1 MLTSYFY
8 FLEYTKRLH
17 KKNKNKWNLIFL
29 QCFSSSLLIFKFF
42 NSLHFLNRKKRRWL
56 CVCMY
61 IEGRSRLLK
70 STKKCKII
78 FDQPL
83 KKLLTVPKLRKLH
96 WCVKMAN
103 FNVIEI
109 NRLIMMGF
117 ALFIKI
123 NENKIKQNYIL
134 TKIEVFSLSKFF

>member
-17 KKNKNKWNLIFL
+17 KMNKNKWNLIFL

-109 NRLIMMGF
+109 NRLILLSF

-123 NENKIKQNYIL
+123 NVKKSNEIIFWHKNEIIS
-134 TKIEVFSLSKFF
+134 ISKLF